1 MKTYIITLVSLLALF
16 QNSYSQIENNSK
28 HSFPGIENWE
38 NVIAKATAENKYIM
52 VDLST
57 EWCSWCKVMDKKH
70 FTDPEIL
77 SLMQPKLNSYML
89 DAERDSI
96 GQLLKLKFGVAAYPS
111 FLFFTPQGEYLET
124 WCGAMPK
131 EYWIQYIKDSID
143 LVPMARPGIPS
154 GLQFQWP
161 YFVQKELKANFK
173 KSTPSQAE
181 LNEFFAKCN
190 YKQFVDFN
198 VCRFYPRD
206 IPDDLLNT
214 MLLDKKWLD
223 ANYGADIATD
233 LLQMSI
239 NWKAYA
245 QIQDSN
251 WTKAWIYMNQYKKY
265 FPQNE
270 WELFNVKLFYYTSKV
285 EVDSLI
291 QLGLQNPSF
300 VYDHTAAE
308 ILEFICK
315 YGKTDAQF
323 KQAEL
328 WNIAELDKQNS
339 FKFAKFQAQIK
350 YKQSD
355 ITEAQKWAKIAI
367 EFAEKEGIK
376 LTKEDQLLRDLVSD
390 HSSSNNG

>member
-1 MKTYIITLVSLLALF
+1 MKTYILTLVSLLALL
-16 QNSYSQIENNSK
+16 QNCYSQTDKNSK
-28 HSFPGIENWE
+28 HAFPGIDNWE

-143 LVPMARPGIPS
+143 LVPMARPSIPS
-154 GLQFQWP
+154 GLKFQWP
-161 YFVQKELKANFK
+161 DFVQKELKANFK

-181 LNEFFAKCN
+181 LNDFFAKCD

-206 IPDDLLNT
+206 IPDELLNT
-214 MLLDKKWLD
+214 MLQDKKWLND
-223 ANYGADIATD
+223 NYGADIATD

-251 WTKAWIYMNQYKKY
+251 WTKAWTYMNQYKKH

-270 WELFNVKLFYYTSKV
+270 WELFNVKLFYFTSKV
-285 EVDSLI
+285 
-291 QLGLQNPSF
+291 
-300 VYDHTAAE
+300 
-308 ILEFICK
+308 
-315 YGKTDAQF
+315 
-323 KQAEL
+323 
-328 WNIAELDKQNS
+328 
-339 FKFAKFQAQIK
+339 
-350 YKQSD
+350 
-355 ITEAQKWAKIAI
+355 
-367 EFAEKEGIK
+367 
-376 LTKEDQLLRDLVSD
+376 
-390 HSSSNNG
+390 